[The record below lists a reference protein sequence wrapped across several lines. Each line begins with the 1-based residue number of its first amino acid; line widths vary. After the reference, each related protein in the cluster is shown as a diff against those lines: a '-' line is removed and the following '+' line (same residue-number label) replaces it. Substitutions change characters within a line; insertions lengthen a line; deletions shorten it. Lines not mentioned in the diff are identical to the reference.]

1 MNPLIIVQF
10 LIVQTIFFGLIIFVL
25 KKVLHDDTKGAVN
38 RLNKET
44 EEVRAKQAELNEKIK
59 LANEELERRKKE
71 ADALVARMTDEATD
85 KAKEEREKLV
95 NKARQEGEEI
105 IAKAQATKEAM
116 RKQIQKD
123 VETKMVDF
131 SVEMLSTVLTQKSGA
146 ALHNS
151 LIEDFLTELEKIDMT
166 MITVEVNEAEVI
178 TAIPMEKKN
187 KEQLSSILK
196 AKLKREVNIKT
207 TEDIKIVSGA
217 ILRFGSLVLDGSLQS
232 FFREA
237 GVSIREKIE
246 KS

>member
-10 LIVQTIFFGLIIFVL
+10 LIVQTIFFGLVIFVL

-71 ADALVARMTDEATD
+71 ADALVAKMTDEATE

-95 NKARQEGEEI
+95 SKARQDGEEI

-116 RKQIQKD
+116 RKQIQKEI
-123 VETKMVDF
+123 ETKMVDF
-131 SVEMLSTVLTQKSGA
+131 SVEILNTVLTQKSGV

-151 LIEDFLTELEKIDMT
+151 LVEDFLTELEKIDMA
-166 MITVEVNEAEVI
+166 MITAEVNEAEVI
-178 TAIPMEKKN
+178 TATPMEKAN
-187 KEQLSSILK
+187 KEKLAAILK
-196 AKLKREVNIKT
+196 AKLKRDITIKM
-207 TEDIKIVSGA
+207 TEDIKIVSG
-217 ILRFGSLVLDGSLQS
+217 
-232 FFREA
+232 
-237 GVSIREKIE
+237 
-246 KS
+246 